1 MYNVVDDLSNY
12 YDNKKADNEK
22 FCQEITKPFEIPP
35 VIDYQLEDNYKKR
48 INSMAN
54 QIANY
59 RLNIQNDTEV
69 IYNLLFQRDFLL
81 IAINQFLTKTD
92 HQTKELF
99 INFLNKVKSE
109 KEADEQYK
117 QKFKNWVYQQN
128 FSEKLIWEVK
138 NPDKI
143 KHNPVL
149 NFPNF
154 Q

>member
-12 YDNKKADNEK
+12 YDNKKADYEK

-92 HQTKELF
+92 HQTKQFF
-99 INFLNKVKSE
+99 INFLNEVKSE

-149 NFPNF
+149 NFPDF

>member
-1 MYNVVDDLSNY
+1 MPYSYSGIVKDIIREHEKMKERNTYVIPTSDISEEY
-12 YDNKKADNEK
+12 ERKIKK
-22 FCQEITKPFEIPP
+22 
-35 VIDYQLEDNYKKR
+35 
-48 INSMAN
+48 MGN
-54 QIANY
+54 QIASY
-59 RLNIQNDTEV
+59 ELNIQNDIEV

-92 HQTKELF
+92 HQTKQFF
-99 INFLNKVKSE
+99 INFLNEVKSE

-149 NFPNF
+149 NFPDF

>member
-1 MYNVVDDLSNY
+1 MPYSYSGIVKDIIREQEKMRGEPNV
-12 YDNKKADNEK
+12 
-22 FCQEITKPFEIPP
+22 IPP
-35 VIDYQLEDNYKKR
+35 LNGAQVEAEYEKKVKK
-48 INSMAN
+48 MAS
-54 QIANY
+54 QIASY
-59 RLNIQNDTEV
+59 KLNIQNDAEV

-92 HQTKELF
+92 HQTKQFF

-117 QKFKNWVYQQN
+117 QKFKNWVYQEN

>member
-1 MYNVVDDLSNY
+1 MPYSYSGIVKDIIREH
-12 YDNKKADNEK
+12 EK
-22 FCQEITKPFEIPP
+22 MKERNTYVIPP
-35 VIDYQLEDNYKKR
+35 SDISEEYERKIKK
-48 INSMAN
+48 MGN
-54 QIANY
+54 QIASY
-59 RLNIQNDTEV
+59 ELNIQNDIEV

-81 IAINQFLTKTD
+81 IAINQFLIKTD
-92 HQTKELF
+92 HQTKQFF
-99 INFLNKVKSE
+99 INFLNEVKSE

-149 NFPNF
+149 NFPDF

>member
-1 MYNVVDDLSNY
+1 MPYSYSGIVKDIIREH
-12 YDNKKADNEK
+12 EK
-22 FCQEITKPFEIPP
+22 MKERNTYVIPP
-35 VIDYQLEDNYKKR
+35 SDISEEYERKIKK
-48 INSMAN
+48 MGN
-54 QIANY
+54 QIASY
-59 RLNIQNDTEV
+59 ELNIQNDIEV

-92 HQTKELF
+92 HQTKQFF
-99 INFLNKVKSE
+99 INFLNEVKSE

-149 NFPNF
+149 NFPDF

>member
-1 MYNVVDDLSNY
+1 MPYSYSGIVKDIIREH
-12 YDNKKADNEK
+12 EK
-22 FCQEITKPFEIPP
+22 MKERNTYVIPP
-35 VIDYQLEDNYKKR
+35 SDNSEEYERKIKK
-48 INSMAN
+48 MGN
-54 QIANY
+54 QIASY
-59 RLNIQNDTEV
+59 ELNIQNDTEV

-92 HQTKELF
+92 HQTKQFF
-99 INFLNKVKSE
+99 INFLNEVKSE

-149 NFPNF
+149 NFPDF

>member
-1 MYNVVDDLSNY
+1 MPYSYSGIVKDIIREQEKMRVAY
-12 YDNKKADNEK
+12 TIPADNGSDEYEQK
-22 FCQEITKPFEIPP
+22 IKNMAKTIAS
-35 VIDYQLEDNYKKR
+35 YK
-48 INSMAN
+48 
-54 QIANY
+54 
-59 RLNIQNDTEV
+59 LNIQNDTEV

>member
-1 MYNVVDDLSNY
+1 MPYSYSGIVKDIIREH
-12 YDNKKADNEK
+12 EK
-22 FCQEITKPFEIPP
+22 MKERNTYVIPP
-35 VIDYQLEDNYKKR
+35 IDNSEKYERKIKK
-48 INSMAN
+48 MGN
-54 QIANY
+54 QIASY
-59 RLNIQNDTEV
+59 ELNIQNDTEV

-92 HQTKELF
+92 HQTKQFF
-99 INFLNKVKSE
+99 INFLNEVKSE

-149 NFPNF
+149 NFPIF
-154 Q
+154 S

>member
-12 YDNKKADNEK
+12 YDNKKADYEK

-92 HQTKELF
+92 HNTKQLF
-99 INFLNKVKSE
+99 INILNKIKAD

-117 QKFKNWVYQQN
+117 EKFWRWVNQEN
-128 FSEKLIWEVK
+128 FSANLLWEVK
-138 NPDKI
+138 NHDKI
-143 KHNPVL
+143 EHNPIL
-149 NFPNF
+149 NFPIF
-154 Q
+154 S

>member
-1 MYNVVDDLSNY
+1 MPYSYSGVVKDIQYQIEKQKQRLAYTIPADDGSEEY
-12 YDNKKADNEK
+12 EKKVK
-22 FCQEITKPFEIPP
+22 MMT
-35 VIDYQLEDNYKKR
+35 
-48 INSMAN
+48 N

-59 RLNIQNDTEV
+59 QLNIQNDTEV

-81 IAINQFLTKTD
+81 IAINQFLTETD
-92 HQTKELF
+92 HQTKQFF

-117 QKFKNWVYQQN
+117 QKFKNWVYQEN

>member
-1 MYNVVDDLSNY
+1 MPYSYSGIVKDIIREH
-12 YDNKKADNEK
+12 EK
-22 FCQEITKPFEIPP
+22 MKERNTYVIPP
-35 VIDYQLEDNYKKR
+35 IDNSEKYERKIKK
-48 INSMAN
+48 MGN
-54 QIANY
+54 QIASY
-59 RLNIQNDTEV
+59 ELNIQNDTEV

-92 HQTKELF
+92 HQTKQFF
-99 INFLNKVKSE
+99 INFLNEVKSE

-149 NFPNF
+149 NFPDF

>member
-1 MYNVVDDLSNY
+1 
-12 YDNKKADNEK
+12 
-22 FCQEITKPFEIPP
+22 
-35 VIDYQLEDNYKKR
+35 
-48 INSMAN
+48 MAS
-54 QIANY
+54 QIASY
-59 RLNIQNDTEV
+59 KLNIQNDAEV

-92 HQTKELF
+92 HQTKQFF

-149 NFPNF
+149 NFPDF

>member
-1 MYNVVDDLSNY
+1 MPYSYSVIVKDIIREH
-12 YDNKKADNEK
+12 EK
-22 FCQEITKPFEIPP
+22 MKERNTYVIPP
-35 VIDYQLEDNYKKR
+35 IDNSEKYERKIKK
-48 INSMAN
+48 MGN
-54 QIANY
+54 QIASY
-59 RLNIQNDTEV
+59 ELNIQNDTEV

-92 HQTKELF
+92 HQTKQFF
-99 INFLNKVKSE
+99 INFLNEVKSE

-149 NFPNF
+149 NFPDF

>member
-1 MYNVVDDLSNY
+1 MPYSYSGIVKDIIREH
-12 YDNKKADNEK
+12 EK
-22 FCQEITKPFEIPP
+22 MKERNTYVIPP
-35 VIDYQLEDNYKKR
+35 IDNSEKYERKIKK
-48 INSMAN
+48 MGN
-54 QIANY
+54 QIASY
-59 RLNIQNDTEV
+59 EINIQNDTEV

-92 HQTKELF
+92 HQTKQFF
-99 INFLNKVKSE
+99 INFLNEVKSE

-149 NFPNF
+149 NFPDF